1 MMKAKHKN
9 VSKNK
14 TKKYNNDLQKQNTK
28 GVKKQQQICVAIND
42 SQKQNTKRCQKTTKN
57 SF

>member
-14 TKKYNNDLQKQNTK
+14 TKKYHNDLQKQNTRGVKKKYVSQLMIHKSKTQK
-28 GVKKQQQICVAIND
+28 GVKNNK
-42 SQKQNTKRCQKTTKN
+42 K
-57 SF
+57 

>member
-14 TKKYNNDLQKQNTK
+14 TKKYHNDLQKQNTR
-28 GVKKQQQICVAIND
+28 GVKKKICVAIND
-42 SQKQNTKRCQKTTKN
+42 SQKQNTKRC
-57 SF
+57 